1 MLRFKRDDGTSYP
14 DWGANKITE
23 VAETYIG
30 LVTTMT
36 AHYVPNGVP
45 LIRNSD
51 IKENKFVFKDPI
63 YLDSEFAEKNK
74 TRAHELGDIITVH
87 TGDVGTSAVINQEL
101 EGSIGFATIVTRI
114 IDKEKIIPQFVCWYY
129 NSPKNKKI
137 VINLITGDGR
147 NNLNMRDFNKLVI
160 PIPCSEEQ
168 QKIANFLSEVDNII
182 AASEQEIE
190 SLEMQKKGAMQKIF
204 SQEVRFKADDGS
216 DYPEWEECQ
225 FKNMFKLLQTN
236 TYSRSQLNE
245 SCGEVFNI
253 HYGDVLVRYGSV
265 INANEDILPFINED
279 IEHSKFKKESYIQDG
294 DIIIADTAEDY
305 SAGKVSE
312 VRNVGKKKILSG
324 LHTMLC
330 RPQKKFASM
339 YLGYYMNCNEYHS
352 QIVRLLVGTKVYSI
366 NKSVIL
372 QTTLKIPCL
381 EEQQKIADFFSEFD
395 ITIEYTKEE
404 LEVWK
409 NIKKGLLQ
417 QMFE

>member
-14 DWGANKITE
+14 DWESKRITE

-36 AHYVPNGVP
+36 AHYVPEGIP

-51 IKENKFVFKDPI
+51 IKENRFVFKDPI
-63 YLDSEFAEKNK
+63 YLDNEFAEKNRS
-74 TRAHELGDIITVH
+74 RAHQIGDIITVH

-114 IDKEKIIPQFVCWYY
+114 IDKEKNIPQFVCWYY

-168 QKIANFLSEVDNII
+168 QKIADFLSEVDNII
-182 AASEQEIE
+182 AMSEQEIE

-204 SQEVRFKADDGS
+204 SQEVRFKADDGRE
-216 DYPEWEECQ
+216 YPEWEEKKIGNIFQ
-225 FKNMFKLLQTN
+225 VFKGAPLSKADITETGTPLILYGELYTTYKEVAKKIVRKTN
-236 TYSRSQLNE
+236 KNVHRKYYSK
-245 SCGEVFNI
+245 I
-253 HYGDVLVRYGSV
+253 GDVV
-265 INANEDILPFINED
+265 IPTSGE
-279 IEHSKFKKESYIQDG
+279 
-294 DIIIADTAEDY
+294 TAEEISTATCVMCD
-305 SAGKVSE
+305 
-312 VRNVGKKKILSG
+312 N
-324 LHTMLC
+324 
-330 RPQKKFASM
+330 
-339 YLGYYMNCNEYHS
+339 
-352 QIVRLLVGTKVYSI
+352 
-366 NKSVIL
+366 VIL
-372 QTTLKIPCL
+372 AGDLNIYRSNEVEGRYFSYLMNHCKKYDVARIAQGASVVHVQASEICKLNIFVPIL
-381 EEQQKIADFFSEFD
+381 EEQQKIADFLSEFD
-395 ITIEYTKEE
+395 NAIEYAKEE

>member
-14 DWGANKITE
+14 DWESKRITE

-36 AHYVPNGVP
+36 AHYVPEGIP

-51 IKENKFVFKDPI
+51 IKENRFVFKDPI
-63 YLDSEFAEKNK
+63 YLDNEFAEKNRS
-74 TRAHELGDIITVH
+74 RAHQIGDIITVH

-114 IDKEKIIPQFVCWYY
+114 IDKEKNIPQFVCWYY

-168 QKIANFLSEVDNII
+168 QKIADFLSEVDNII
-182 AASEQEIE
+182 AMSEKEIE

-216 DYPEWEECQ
+216 EYPEWEECQ
-225 FKNMFKLLQTN
+225 FEDIFNLLQSN
-236 TYSRSQLNE
+236 TFSRSLLNE
-245 SCGEVFNI
+245 THGQVFNI
-253 HYGDVLVRYGSV
+253 HYGDVLIKYGTIIDVS
-265 INANEDILPFINED
+265 EDSIPFINED
-279 IEHSKFKKESYIQDG
+279 VDLNKFREDSYIQEG

-312 VRNVGKKKILSG
+312 VKNIGDKKILSG

-330 RPQKKFASM
+330 RPKRRFSSM
-339 YLGYYMNCNEYHS
+339 YLGYYMNCEQYHA

-366 NKSVIL
+366 NKTDIQ
-372 QTTLKIPCL
+372 QTTIKIPCIQ
-381 EEQQKIADFFSEFD
+381 EQQKIADFLSEFD
-395 ITIEYTKEE
+395 NAIEYAKEE

-417 QMFE
+417 QLFE

>member
-14 DWGANKITE
+14 DWESKRITE

-36 AHYVPNGVP
+36 AHYVPEGIP

-51 IKENKFVFKDPI
+51 IKENRFVFKDPI
-63 YLDSEFAEKNK
+63 YLDNEFAEKNRS
-74 TRAHELGDIITVH
+74 RAHQIGDIITVH

-114 IDKEKIIPQFVCWYY
+114 IDKEKNIPQFVCWYY

-137 VINLITGDGR
+137 VIILITGDGR

-168 QKIANFLSEVDNII
+168 QKIADFLSEVDNII
-182 AASEQEIE
+182 AMSEKEIE

-216 DYPEWEECQ
+216 EYPEWEKKRLDEIANIIGGGTPDTNNEMYWNGDIPWFTPSEIGQ
-225 FKNMFKLLQTN
+225 SKYIVNSQRTITSEAIKNSAAKLLPINTLLLSTRATLGEMSIAKSICSTN
-236 TYSRSQLNE
+236 QGFQSLIVN
-245 SCGEVFNI
+245 N
-253 HYGDVLVRYGSV
+253 DV
-265 INANEDILPFINED
+265 
-279 IEHSKFKKESYIQDG
+279 SYNYVYYLK
-294 DIIIADTAEDY
+294 DIIKEYCLKYASGSTFLEI
-305 SAGKVSE
+305 S
-312 VRNVGKKKILSG
+312 KKQLEKCI
-324 LHTMLC
+324 
-330 RPQKKFASM
+330 
-339 YLGYYMNCNEYHS
+339 
-352 QIVRLLVGTKVYSI
+352 
-366 NKSVIL
+366 
-372 QTTLKIPCL
+372 IPLPCI
-381 EEQQKIADFFSEFD
+381 EEQQKIADFLSEFD
-395 ITIEYTKEE
+395 NAIEYAKEE

-417 QMFE
+417 QVFE

>member
-14 DWGANKITE
+14 DWESKRITE

-36 AHYVPNGVP
+36 AHYVPEGIP

-51 IKENKFVFKDPI
+51 IKENRFVFKDPI
-63 YLDSEFAEKNK
+63 YLDNEFAEKNRS
-74 TRAHELGDIITVH
+74 RAHQIGDIITVH

-114 IDKEKIIPQFVCWYY
+114 IDKEKNIPQFVCWYY

-168 QKIANFLSEVDNII
+168 QKIADFLSEVDNII
-182 AASEQEIE
+182 AMSEKEIE

-216 DYPEWEECQ
+216 EYPEWEECQ
-225 FKNMFKLLQTN
+225 FEDIFNLLQSN
-236 TYSRSQLNE
+236 TFSRSLLNE
-245 SCGEVFNI
+245 THGQVFNI
-253 HYGDVLVRYGSV
+253 HYGDVLIKYGTIIDVS
-265 INANEDILPFINED
+265 EDSIPFINED
-279 IEHSKFKKESYIQDG
+279 VDLNKFREDSYIQEG

-312 VRNVGKKKILSG
+312 VKNIGDKKILSG

-330 RPQKKFASM
+330 RPKRRFSSM
-339 YLGYYMNCNEYHS
+339 YLGYYMNCEQYHA

-366 NKSVIL
+366 NKTDIQ
-372 QTTLKIPCL
+372 QTTIKIPCIQ
-381 EEQQKIADFFSEFD
+381 EQQKIANFLSEFD
-395 ITIEYTKEE
+395 NAIEYAKKE

-417 QMFE
+417 QVFE

>member
-1 MLRFKRDDGTSYP
+1 MLRFKRDDGTSYAE
-14 DWGANKITE
+14 WGSNRITE

-36 AHYVPNGVP
+36 AHYVPDGIP

-63 YLDSEFAEKNK
+63 YLDNEFAEENK
-74 TRAHELGDIITVH
+74 TRAHELGDIVTVH

-114 IDKEKIIPQFVCWYY
+114 IDKEKNIPQFVCWYY

-168 QKIANFLSEVDNII
+168 QKIADFLSEVDNII

-190 SLEMQKKGAMQKIF
+190 SLELQKKGAMQKIF

-216 DYPEWEECQ
+216 KYPEWEEKLIKDLTTFHKQ
-225 FKNMFKLLQTN
+225 GYYTKEDYVNSGIKLARVSDLYNPRIDFDSMPMIEMTEKDYESFKISSGDFLIA
-236 TYSRSQLNE
+236 RSG
-245 SCGEVFNI
+245 SIG
-253 HYGDVLVRYGSV
+253 RYGIVTNIPEKTRVVFGSFIIKFNFDNKILDTRYFGEFYNSNFASRQLRKIIQTGANIN
-265 INANEDILPFINED
+265 INAENI
-279 IEHSKFKKESYIQDG
+279 
-294 DIIIADTAEDY
+294 
-305 SAGKVSE
+305 
-312 VRNVGKKKILSG
+312 
-324 LHTMLC
+324 
-330 RPQKKFASM
+330 
-339 YLGYYMNCNEYHS
+339 
-352 QIVRLLVGTKVYSI
+352 
-366 NKSVIL
+366 KS
-372 QTTLKIPCL
+372 LKIPLPCL
-381 EEQQKIADFFSEFD
+381 EEQQKIVDFLSEFD
-395 ITIEYTKEE
+395 NAIEYAKEE